1 MFDKE
6 RTMNEMRILACLALG
21 LVAFCACG
29 AAPARAQSERPS
41 WMGVAVAGLETELA
55 AKYGDGAR
63 ASARRGMEQVASFW
77 RAEDGDRAVFEEFVR
92 ASFAGDAATRDAIFE
107 RFERVFDKLDGHMHE
122 IGTELRRQADL
133 DLGPILPVDEI
144 FAGYSP
150 SAHVSDD
157 FFANKISFVALLNF
171 PLTTLEER
179 VAKGA
184 GWSRRE
190 WAEVRLAQRFSRRVP
205 ASVNLAVAKISAG
218 ADAYVASY
226 NIWMHHLLDDAG
238 ARLFPAGMRLLT
250 HWNLRDELKAN
261 YRDAAAG
268 PAKQRMI
275 MKVMERIVTQTIPR
289 AVVDN
294 PAVDWNPYTNEV
306 AAAAVKDADVEP
318 DVSATNERE
327 PDTRYATLLSTFK
340 ASRLVDPY
348 SPTAPTLI
356 ARRFDESREI
366 PEERVRAML
375 EQVCSSPLVSKVA
388 RLIEQRLG
396 RSLEPYDIWYSGFRP
411 ASPRS
416 GEELDGIVAAKY
428 PTPEAFER
436 DIPNILVKLGFD
448 RGRAEY
454 IARHIAVEPAR
465 GSGHASGAGM
475 KGGTARLRTRV
486 RPGGMDYKGFNI
498 AIHELGHNVEQVL
511 SINDVDHTLLQ
522 GVPNTAFTEAFA
534 FLFQARDLALLDLPV
549 ASDETG
555 EAMRVLND
563 FWGTYEIA
571 GVSLVDMAVWHWMYE
586 HPDAT
591 PAELRDAV
599 LGIAKG
605 VWNRYYAPV
614 FRKKDVVL
622 LAVYSHMI
630 DSYLYLPDYPM
641 GHLISAQIEKKV
653 AEAGSIGP
661 EFERMATFGAVL
673 PDLWMRNA
681 TGSPVGAEALLAE
694 TADALKIVSRKGARK

>member
-1 MFDKE
+1 
-6 RTMNEMRILACLALG
+6 
-21 LVAFCACG
+21 
-29 AAPARAQSERPS
+29 
-41 WMGVAVAGLETELA
+41 
-55 AKYGDGAR
+55 
-63 ASARRGMEQVASFW
+63 
-77 RAEDGDRAVFEEFVR
+77 
-92 ASFAGDAATRDAIFE
+92 
-107 RFERVFDKLDGHMHE
+107 
-122 IGTELRRQADL
+122 
-133 DLGPILPVDEI
+133 
-144 FAGYSP
+144 
-150 SAHVSDD
+150 
-157 FFANKISFVALLNF
+157 
-171 PLTTLEER
+171 
-179 VAKGA
+179 
-184 GWSRRE
+184 
-190 WAEVRLAQRFSRRVP
+190 
-205 ASVNLAVAKISAG
+205 
-218 ADAYVASY
+218 
-226 NIWMHHLLDDAG
+226 
-238 ARLFPAGMRLLT
+238 
-250 HWNLRDELKAN
+250 
-261 YRDAAAG
+261 
-268 PAKQRMI
+268 
-275 MKVMERIVTQTIPR
+275 
-289 AVVDN
+289 
-294 PAVDWNPYTNEV
+294 
-306 AAAAVKDADVEP
+306 
-318 DVSATNERE
+318 
-327 PDTRYATLLSTFK
+327 
-340 ASRLVDPY
+340 
-348 SPTAPTLI
+348 
-356 ARRFDESREI
+356 
-366 PEERVRAML
+366 
-375 EQVCSSPLVSKVA
+375 
-388 RLIEQRLG
+388 
-396 RSLEPYDIWYSGFRP
+396 
-411 ASPRS
+411 
-416 GEELDGIVAAKY
+416 
-428 PTPEAFER
+428 
-436 DIPNILVKLGFD
+436 
-448 RGRAEY
+448 
-454 IARHIAVEPAR
+454 
-465 GSGHASGAGM
+465 
-475 KGGTARLRTRV
+475 
-486 RPGGMDYKGFNI
+486 MDYKGFNI

>member
-1 MFDKE
+1 
-6 RTMNEMRILACLALG
+6 MNEMRIFACLAFA
-21 LVAFCACG
+21 LVAFCSSG
-29 AAPARAQSERPS
+29 ATPARAQSERPV
-41 WMGVAVAGLETELA
+41 WMNASISRLEGELA
-55 AKYGDGAR
+55 VKYGEPAR
-63 ASARRGMEQVASFW
+63 AGARRGMEQVASFW
-77 RAEDGDRAVFEEFVR
+77 RAEDGDETAFESFVR
-92 ASFAGDAATRDAIFE
+92 ANFAGDTATRDAIFE
-107 RFERVFDKLDGHMHE
+107 RFERIFDKLDGHMHE
-122 IGTELRRQADL
+122 IGMEMRRQADL
-133 DLGPILPVDEI
+133 DIGPILPVDEI

-150 SAHVSDD
+150 AAHLGDD
-157 FFANKISFVALLNF
+157 FFANKIAFVALLNF
-171 PLTTLEER
+171 PLTTLQER
-179 VAKGA
+179 IA
-184 GWSRRE
+184 GGERWSRRE

-205 ASVNLAVAKISAG
+205 ASVNLAAAKISAD
-218 ADAYVASY
+218 AEAYVSGY

-238 ARLFPAGMRLLT
+238 ARLFPPGMRLLT
-250 HWNLRDELKAN
+250 HWNLRDELKAS
-261 YRDAAAG
+261 YRDAENG

-275 MKVMERIVTQTIPR
+275 VRVMERIITQTIPR

-294 PAVDWNPYTNEV
+294 PAVDWNPYTNDV
-306 AAAAVKDADVEP
+306 RPAAVKDAGVEP
-318 DVSATNERE
+318 AAAPTNERE

-366 PEERVRAML
+366 PEERVREMMV
-375 EQVCSSPLVSKVA
+375 QVCSSPLAAKTA
-388 RLIEQRLG
+388 KLIERRLG
-396 RSLEPYDIWYSGFRP
+396 RPLEPYDIWYSGFRP
-411 ASPRS
+411 ASARS
-416 GEELDGIVAAKY
+416 EEELDRIVAAKY

-436 DIPNILVKLGFD
+436 DIPNILVKLGFE

-454 IARHIAVEPAR
+454 IARHIGVDPAR

-549 ASDETG
+549 ASDETA
-555 EAMRVLND
+555 EAMRALND

-571 GVSLVDMAVWHWMYE
+571 GVALVDMAVWHWMYD
-586 HPDAT
+586 HPEAS
-591 PAELRDAV
+591 PAELKDAV
-599 LGIAKG
+599 IGIAKD

-614 FRKKDVVL
+614 FKKKDVIL

-641 GHLISAQIEKKV
+641 GHLMSVQIEKKV
-653 AEAGSIGP
+653 KEAGSIGP
-661 EFERMATFGAVL
+661 EFERMATFGSVL
-673 PDLWMRNA
+673 PDLWMKNA
-681 TGSPVGAEALLAE
+681 TGSRVGAEALLAE
-694 TADALKIVSRKGARK
+694 TAEALEILGKKPGR

>member
-1 MFDKE
+1 
-6 RTMNEMRILACLALG
+6 MNEMRIIACLALG

-29 AAPARAQSERPS
+29 ASPARAQAERPS
-41 WMGVAVAGLETELA
+41 WMSSAIAGLEPELA
-55 AKYGDGAR
+55 AKYGEAAR
-63 ASARRGMEQVASFW
+63 AAAKRGMEQAASFW
-77 RAEDGDRAVFEEFVR
+77 REDDGDRTVFEEFVR
-92 ASFAGDAATRDAIFE
+92 ANFAGDAATRDAVFE
-107 RFERVFDKLDGHMHE
+107 RFQRILDKLDGHMHE
-122 IGTELRRQADL
+122 IGIELRRQADL
-133 DLGPILPVDEI
+133 DLGPILPIDEI

-150 SAHVSDD
+150 SAHVGDD
-157 FFANKISFVALLNF
+157 FFANKIAFVALLNF

-179 VAKGA
+179 LEKGP

-205 ASVNLAVAKISAG
+205 ASVNLAAAKISAD
-218 ADAYVASY
+218 ADAYIARY
-226 NIWMHHLLDDAG
+226 NIWMHHLLDDG
-238 ARLFPAGMRLLT
+238 GQRLFPPGMRLLA

-261 YRDAAAG
+261 YRDAKKG

-275 MKVMERIVTQTIPR
+275 AKVMERIVTQTIPR
-289 AVVDN
+289 AVIDN
-294 PAVDWNPYTNEV
+294 PGVDWNPYTNAV
-306 AAAAVKDADVEP
+306 SPAAAKDADIEP
-318 DVSATNERE
+318 AADPTNERE
-327 PDTRYATLLSTFK
+327 PDTRYATLLSTFT
-340 ASRLVDPY
+340 AARLVDPY

-375 EQVCSSPLVSKVA
+375 EQVCSSPFVARVA
-388 RLIEQRLG
+388 RLIERNLG

-416 GEELDGIVAAKY
+416 AAELDAIVAAKY

-436 DIPNILVKLGFD
+436 DIPNILVKLGFE

-454 IARHIAVEPAR
+454 IARHIAVDPAR

-475 KGGTARLRTRV
+475 KGGIARLRTRV

-522 GVPNTAFTEAFA
+522 GVPNTAFTEGFA

-549 ASDETG
+549 AADETA

-571 GVSLVDMAVWHWMYE
+571 GVSLVDMAVWHWMYD
-586 HPDAT
+586 HPEAT
-591 PAELRDAV
+591 PAELREAA
-599 LGIAKG
+599 LRIAKD

-614 FRKKDVVL
+614 FKKKDVVL

-630 DSYLYLPDYPM
+630 DSYLYLPDYPI

-653 AEAGSIGP
+653 AEAGAIGP
-661 EFERMATFGAVL
+661 EFERMATMGAVL

-694 TADALKIVSRKGARK
+694 TAEALKIVSKKGAR